1 MKKRKKG
8 RTLSRKKEQ
17 RIALMR
23 TLAVSLIKH
32 KRIKTTLAKA
42 KEMRPFVERLAT
54 KAKKGLEKNSELAAL
69 RLLKKDLP
77 VVAVSELMKI
87 AEKLK
92 ERKGGYLRIIKLYSR
107 KSDRAKMALVEWTDE
122 TIKGD
127 KDDKKKESK
136 KDSAVKEKS
145 DKSKEKK
152 K

>member
-1 MKKRKKG
+1 MKKRKQG

-23 TLAVSLIKH
+23 TLSVSLIKH

-54 KAKKGLEKNSELAAL
+54 KAKKGLKKGSELAVL
-69 RLLKKDLP
+69 RLLKKELP

-92 ERKGGYLRIIKLYSR
+92 ERKGGYLRIIKLPSR
-107 KSDRAKMALVEWTDE
+107 RSDSAAMALVEWTDE
-122 TIKGD
+122 TIKSD
-127 KDDKKKESK
+127 KSEKKEKSK
-136 KDSAVKEKS
+136 KDPAVKEKS
-145 DKSKEKK
+145 DKSEKK

>member
-1 MKKRKKG
+1 MKKRKQG
-8 RTLSRKKEQ
+8 RTLSRTKEQ

-23 TLAVSLIKH
+23 TLSVSLIKY

-42 KEMRPFVERLAT
+42 KEMRPFAEQLTT
-54 KAKKGLEKNSELAAL
+54 KAKKGLEKGSELAAV

-77 VVAVSELMKI
+77 VAAVSELMKI

-107 KSDRAKMALVEWTDE
+107 KSDSAKMALVEWVDE
-122 TIKGD
+122 SIKGD
-127 KDDKKKESK
+127 KDGKEEKSK
-136 KDSAVKEKS
+136 KDPVAKERS
-145 DKSKEKK
+145 DRSKEKK